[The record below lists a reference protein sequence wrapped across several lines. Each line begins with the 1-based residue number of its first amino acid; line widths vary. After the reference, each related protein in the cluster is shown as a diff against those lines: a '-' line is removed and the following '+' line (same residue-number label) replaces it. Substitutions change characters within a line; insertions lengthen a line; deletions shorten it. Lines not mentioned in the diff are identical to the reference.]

1 VLHGRRDRSVP
12 VIRSRCTLGFA
23 LIVGLLAGAA
33 AAAPAQEP
41 TLSLSRSPDPVTRND
56 RVVFS
61 GTIPTRQAGEYVSVM
76 FERCGAN
83 FATAIAGATTQE
95 GGVWEASPTVAVGS
109 GVFRAR
115 WNNRLSDP
123 VRYRAPARIY
133 FSRQR
138 GRKFRVAVTAEAKL
152 SSQFVALQRLAGGRW
167 VHVRR
172 IKLGIAGS
180 AGYGGAYWAE
190 FVVPRR
196 GLTLRI
202 FVPEGTAAPCYAAS
216 ASQSVRS

>member
-1 VLHGRRDRSVP
+1 MRKCSVLAF
-12 VIRSRCTLGFA
+12 TL
-23 LIVGLLAGAA
+23 VLATLAA
-33 AAAPAQEP
+33 TSAAAPAQEV
-41 TLSLSRSPDPVTRND
+41 TLQLSRSPDPVTRTD

-61 GTIPTRQAGEYVSVM
+61 GAISSRAAGEYVTVM
-76 FERCGAN
+76 YQKCG
-83 FATAIAGATTQE
+83 FRFSTAIAGATTQE
-95 GGVWEASPTVAVGS
+95 GGIWEASPSVGVAS

-115 WNNRLSDP
+115 WNNRLSEP
-123 VRYRAPARIY
+123 VRYRAPARVF

-152 SSQFVALQRLAGGRW
+152 NGRFVALQRLVGGRW

-172 IKLGIAGS
+172 IRLGIGGS

-190 FVVPRR
+190 FAVPRR

-202 FVPEGTAAPCYAAS
+202 FVPQATAAPCYVAS